1 VELGASVNATTKRGW
16 TPLHAAAT
24 RGHTCTVIRLVA
36 LGAEHIYLTKT
47 RIHTHTHTHTHTH
60 IGANVDP
67 RDVNL
72 RSPLHMAARWG
83 RSQTAEA
90 LLTLGADV
98 MAKDCDGLS
107 PVDHAWYYKVHLH
120 YICTLYIILQD
131 V

>member
-1 VELGASVNATTKRGW
+1 
-16 TPLHAAAT
+16 
-24 RGHTCTVIRLVA
+24 
-36 LGAEHIYLTKT
+36 
-47 RIHTHTHTHTHTH
+47 
-60 IGANVDP
+60 
-67 RDVNL
+67 
-72 RSPLHMAARWG
+72 MAARWG

-131 V
+131 VSNMITRYKVFQILL